1 MPQHATA
8 LASWARTIKAALDAR
23 DQDSEALF
31 RQAGLDP
38 EVMSDP
44 NGRYPLASTT
54 RLWRLA
60 VEATGDPAFGLAVSG
75 HVHQT
80 TFHALGYSLMASPT
94 LQQAFERL
102 VRYFRI
108 VTDAGDLQ
116 FVEIPQG
123 FSFRILPAAGPEQ
136 PAPEAVDAFLA
147 VNLRM
152 CRSLAG
158 RDFQPLA
165 VRMQRQAPVDSAP
178 FERLFRL
185 PVQFGAD
192 ETAMDFSRES
202 MRKPLPY
209 ANPEL
214 ARHNDAILARHLAR
228 HERDN
233 LARRVHGCI
242 VDMLSHG
249 EPAQETVAR
258 RLHMSLRNLQ
268 RRLKEEGT
276 SYSELL
282 NHTRKE
288 LGLSYLADSSYSV
301 SEITYLLG
309 FSDSSSFARACKRWT
324 GLSPAAYRQQRAAT
338 LG

>member
-1 MPQHATA
+1 MAHHATA

-23 DQDSEALF
+23 GQNSEALF

-38 EVMSDP
+38 ALMGDP
-44 NGRYPLASTT
+44 NGRYPLAGTT

-60 VEATGDPAFGLAVSG
+60 VEATGDPAFGLAVSA

-94 LQQAFERL
+94 LQEAFERL

-108 VTDAGDLQ
+108 VTDAGNLQ

-123 FSFRILPAAGPEQ
+123 FSFRMLPPAGPVQ
-136 PAPEAVDAFLA
+136 PAPEAVDAFMA

-158 RDFQPLA
+158 RSFQPLA
-165 VRMQRQAPVDSAP
+165 VRLQRPAPADTSA
-178 FERLFRL
+178 FERVFRQ
-185 PVQFGAD
+185 PVQFGAA
-192 ETAMDFSRES
+192 ETAMDFSRAS
-202 MRKPLPY
+202 MQQALPH

-233 LARRVHGCI
+233 LARRVHGQI

-249 EPAQETVAR
+249 EPSQEAIAR
-258 RLHMSLRNLQ
+258 SLHMSLRNLQ
-268 RRLKEEGT
+268 RRLREEGT
-276 SYSELL
+276 SYSEIL

-288 LGLSYLADSSYSV
+288 LGLSYLADPSYSV

-324 GLSPAAYRQQRAAT
+324 GLSPVAYRQQRGEA